1 MSGNLKSPELKG
13 QAKLQEASLK
23 IQSLKNE
30 LKIANA
36 LIDMQG
42 QKGFLRN
49 LEIQTDGGKGTFVGD
64 FDFSELSCNLRG
76 KMNNLLIEPKA
87 VSARLDGNVGVKG
100 SEGKIDIN
108 GKVKV
113 ERARIT
119 IPEEPEKK
127 VGEIKFVDEEKPE
140 EFVIEE
146 TKETDFF
153 KENVAM
159 DLSVRVPRNAWVRGK
174 GANVEIQGDVE
185 VGKKYDN
192 PLIVTGKVSTVR
204 GTYKIFGKLF
214 KIQEGT
220 LNFSGTPEINP
231 FLDLKALYQ
240 VSNVNVIVNISGSVK
255 QPELKLTSEPPM
267 RETDIISYLLFGTP
281 SSQIGAGQRRSVQD
295 LAAGVAGGIAANQLN
310 KLFGEKFSLDVIS
323 IRGGESGPQVELG
336 KYLTNDLYIAYER
349 SSTQSSTTTTPS
361 PTNNV
366 HVEYR
371 LFDFLTL
378 ESEVGGEQAGGDV
391 FFNFNY

>member
-1 MSGNLKSPELKG
+1 M
-13 QAKLQEASLK
+13 
-23 IQSLKNE
+23 
-30 LKIANA
+30 
-36 LIDMQG
+36 
-42 QKGFLRN
+42 
-49 LEIQTDGGKGTFVGD
+49 
-64 FDFSELSCNLRG
+64 
-76 KMNNLLIEPKA
+76 
-87 VSARLDGNVGVKG
+87 
-100 SEGKIDIN
+100 
-108 GKVKV
+108 
-113 ERARIT
+113 
-119 IPEEPEKK
+119 
-127 VGEIKFVDEEKPE
+127 
-140 EFVIEE
+140 
-146 TKETDFF
+146 
-153 KENVAM
+153 
-159 DLSVRVPRNAWVRGK
+159 
-174 GANVEIQGDVE
+174 
-185 VGKKYDN
+185 
-192 PLIVTGKVSTVR
+192 
-204 GTYKIFGKLF
+204 
-214 KIQEGT
+214 
-220 LNFSGTPEINP
+220 
-231 FLDLKALYQ
+231 
-240 VSNVNVIVNISGSVK
+240 NVIVNISGSVK

-323 IRGGESGPQVELG
+323 IRWGESGPQVELG